1 MKNSKNINIVFSVD
15 WEGRELDL
23 KNLNAMKA
31 FREDYPHIP
40 ILQFLN
46 AAYFTKPKADIDQTK
61 KLIESVLLP
70 IDEIG
75 LHIHGW
81 KSQFETCGVP
91 FRNSPSFNTGG
102 EIFAGE
108 FDLDIG
114 HDIPISEYTTDEL
127 VKVIKHSKDLF
138 NKIGWGIPKNFR
150 CGGWISKPHVLKA
163 LELEGVIGDY
173 SAVPCKFLDG
183 KRKSNFLHDWLFP
196 LWSDITPL
204 TQPYKIGNIIE
215 WPNNGCLADYV
226 SGEEMLNTFKQN
238 WEEFQ
243 KSDAQEWYVSFGFH
257 QETANKFLINIREA
271 IKFIESYCQMEK
283 IPHSYPQLPLKPLK
297 IG

>member
-1 MKNSKNINIVFSVD
+1 MKNINIVISVD
-15 WEGRELDL
+15 WEGRELDP
-23 KNLNAMKA
+23 KNLEAMKS

-46 AAYFTKPKADIDQTK
+46 AAYFTKPGMDADKTK
-61 KLIESVLLP
+61 GLIESVLLP

-81 KSQFETCGVP
+81 KSQFETCGVK
-91 FRNSPSFNTGG
+91 FRNSPSFNHGG
-102 EIFAGE
+102 EISQGE
-108 FDLDIG
+108 NDLDIG
-114 HDIPISEYTTDEL
+114 HDIPISEYTTEEL
-127 VKVIKHSKDLF
+127 VKVINHSKEIYKK
-138 NKIGWGIPKNFR
+138 NGWGIPLNFR

-163 LELEGVIGDY
+163 LEQTGFMGDF
-173 SAVPCKFLDG
+173 SAVPCEFLDG

-204 TQPYKIGNIIE
+204 TQPFKIGNIME

-226 SGEEMLNTFKQN
+226 TGEDMLNTFKLN

-243 KSDAQEWYVSFGFH
+243 KSERNNWYVSFGFH
-257 QETANKFLINIREA
+257 QETADKFINRIREA
-271 IKFIESYCQMEK
+271 IGLIEVFCREEK
-283 IPHSYPQLPLKPLK
+283 ISLKYPKLPL
-297 IG
+297 